1 MNKFKKI
8 FRTIKKYNTI
18 VIARHVGAD
27 PDALGSTFG
36 LKEIILN
43 TFPKKKVYVTG
54 QPAFRF
60 KYIGLTDKIEEIDYD
75 KTLLIILDTPNIKRV
90 DCENIELYKHRIK
103 IDHHPYIE
111 TFCDIELIDDTAS
124 SVAQLIMEL
133 SFKTR
138 LKVNK
143 KAAAKLFY
151 GLIGDTNRFLYS
163 YTTTKTFDLF
173 SKLIKKTDLDFTKL
187 YDNIYLRPYKEIK
200 FESYIFENLTITENG
215 FAYIKLDQDTL
226 DKYEVDASTA
236 GNMVNNFNYVD
247 EYVAWGVFSYDKAN
261 NIIKGSIRSRG
272 PVINETAALFGGG
285 GHAMASGVKLPSF
298 DKVDELVQA
307 LDRVCLAYKNNGD
320 ESVKVD

>member
-8 FRTIKKYNTI
+8 YRMIKKYNTI

-27 PDALGSTFG
+27 PDALGSTYG
-36 LKEIILN
+36 LKEIIRH
-43 TFPKKKVYVTG
+43 TFPKKKVFVTG

-60 KYIGLTDKIEEIDYD
+60 KYIGLTDKIEDIDYD
-75 KTLLIILDTPNIKRV
+75 KTLLIVLDTPNIKRV

-103 IDHHPYIE
+103 LDHHPYIE

-133 SFKTR
+133 VFKTR
-138 LKVNK
+138 LKVNL
-143 KAAAKLFY
+143 KAAEKLFY

-163 YTTTKTFDLF
+163 YTTPKTFDLF
-173 SKLIKKTDLDFTKL
+173 SKLIKETGLDFTKL

-215 FAYIKLDQDTL
+215 FAYIKLDQDIL
-226 DKYEVDASTA
+226 DKFEVDASTA
-236 GNMVNNFNYVD
+236 GNMVNNFNYVE

-272 PVINETAALFGGG
+272 PVINEVAADFGGG

-298 DKVDELVQA
+298 DIVDDIVKEL
-307 LDRVCLAYKNNGD
+307 DKVCLEYKNNLG
-320 ESVKVD
+320 E